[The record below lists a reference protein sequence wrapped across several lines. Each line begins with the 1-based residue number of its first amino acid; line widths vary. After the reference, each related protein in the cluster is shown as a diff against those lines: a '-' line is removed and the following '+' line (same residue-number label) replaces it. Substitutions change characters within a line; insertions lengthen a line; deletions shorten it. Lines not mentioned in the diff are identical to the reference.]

1 MRLTFGDR
9 KRLACGQVMY
19 EGLEGCKER
28 FSLDLASQICPRR
41 RQTSNIKLLSCQTM
55 EDFYDCVD
63 KEDKTNEVPSPY
75 TSISIFCWQVTTY
88 GQEKPSTYLGVFDI
102 NCWYDAE
109 MPDSIRPENLPLN
122 CPYFALWTLDNATSM
137 ASPDLILDVL
147 VHQPSLTWGAPPSYL
162 PPDQILNASGYN
174 FDGVCLLR
182 SGVVHVTCTGFQK
195 EEEQLEAMLSAAVQ
209 TGSLELLTGCIKHW
223 TSEKQPRSA
232 ANLEFIR
239 DCAWKKVIY
248 TKDEFDGICEYQR
261 SHSAD
266 VKSFFIFELIQ
277 LPAGM

>member
-63 KEDKTNEVPSPY
+63 KEGNTNE
-75 TSISIFCWQVTTY
+75 
-88 GQEKPSTYLGVFDI
+88 
-102 NCWYDAE
+102 
-109 MPDSIRPENLPLN
+109 
-122 CPYFALWTLDNATSM
+122 
-137 ASPDLILDVL
+137 
-147 VHQPSLTWGAPPSYL
+147 
-162 PPDQILNASGYN
+162 
-174 FDGVCLLR
+174 DGVCLLR

-209 TGSLELLTGCIKHW
+209 TGSLELLTGCIKQW

-248 TKDEFDGICEYQR
+248 TKDEFDGICEYQC

-266 VKSFFIFELIQ
+266 VKSFLLFELIQ
-277 LPAGM
+277 